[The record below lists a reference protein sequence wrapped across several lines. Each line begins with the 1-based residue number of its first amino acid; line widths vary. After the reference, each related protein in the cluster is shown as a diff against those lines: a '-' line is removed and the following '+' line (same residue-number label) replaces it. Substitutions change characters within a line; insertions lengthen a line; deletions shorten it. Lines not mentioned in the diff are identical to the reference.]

1 MSLESIIGA
10 LAGAAGGGIGERVI
24 ALGPSGGANA
34 GASSVTGTSAAGS
47 PEADK
52 FAAAI
57 EQARSAGGGIR
68 AELPAP
74 VGNMLRALDGI
85 DVQARSVTDYAEA
98 AQLSGGELT
107 PGEIVQLT
115 MQCQEFMFQC
125 QLTSN
130 IANRSADGV
139 QQLFRQQG

>member
-1 MSLESIIGA
+1 MSIEAIIGA
-10 LAGAAGGGIGERVI
+10 LSGAVAGGGASERVI
-24 ALGPSGGANA
+24 ALGPSGGDGSPA
-34 GASSVTGTSAAGS
+34 VAAGS
-47 PEADK
+47 PQADK

-57 EQARSAGGGIR
+57 EQAQAVSGVAP
-68 AELPAP
+68 ADLPAP

-85 DVQARSVTDYAEA
+85 DVQARSVTDYAQSAE
-98 AQLSGGELT
+98 QSGGELT
-107 PGEIVQLT
+107 PGEVVQLT

>member
-1 MSLESIIGA
+1 MSFDAIIGA
-10 LAGAAGGGIGERVI
+10 MGAAAGGGAGTRLI
-24 ALGPSGGANA
+24 ALGPSA
-34 GASSVTGTSAAGS
+34 GPSDAAAPSTGGTSR
-47 PEADK
+47 
-52 FAAAI
+52 FAAAMD
-57 EQARSAGGGIR
+57 QAVSASTAMR
-68 AELPAP
+68 ADLPAP

-85 DVQARSVTDYAEA
+85 DVQARAVTDFARMAEA
-98 AQLSGGELT
+98 SGGELT
-107 PGEIVQLT
+107 PGEVVQLT